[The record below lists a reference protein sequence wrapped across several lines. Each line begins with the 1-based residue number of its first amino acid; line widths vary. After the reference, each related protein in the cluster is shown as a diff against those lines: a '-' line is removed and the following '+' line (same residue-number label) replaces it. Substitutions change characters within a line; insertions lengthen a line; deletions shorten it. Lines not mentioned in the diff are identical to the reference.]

1 LAEES
6 KAEIEKEFKELRAVV
21 DRGVLIERLLAS
33 EGWKIIQ
40 AWLNEEI
47 GVRSAK
53 FRRIKK
59 DENFYRLQGEVSV
72 LEKLKEK
79 PLEMVDEME
88 WALEQLKDL
97 DMGGESNIIG
107 SQD

>member
-1 LAEES
+1 MAEES